1 MKVSPAMNSFIVC
14 FNAILPIFL
23 VIALGFFAKRV
34 GFIREEEVP
43 RMNAVA
49 FKVFMPIMCFYNM
62 YTSDLSTALRPKL
75 ILFAVLG
82 VLAEYGLSWLY
93 ARLFVSEPRRRGVVI
108 QGLYRSNYLIIGIP
122 IANSLLGGSELGTV
136 SVVAAVVVPI
146 FNVLAVISLEIYNGE
161 KPNVGKLVL
170 DILKNP
176 LILGI
181 AAGILALLLKLRLPT
196 PVEAAVRDVGRAA
209 SPLMLFLLG
218 AFFRFGNVRAHLKDL
233 TATVLGRLVVFPA
246 LFLTVAALL
255 GFRGIEFVSLLTIFS
270 SSTAVASFTMAQQMG
285 GDAELAGDIVVW
297 TSLLCSLT
305 LFGWSLLFKALGF
318 F

>member
-1 MKVSPAMNSFIVC
+1 MNSFIVC

-176 LILGI
+176 LILGSL
-181 AAGILALLLKLRLPT
+181 AGILALLIGLKLPA
-196 PVEAAVRDVGRAA
+196 PVE
-209 SPLMLFLLG
+209 
-218 AFFRFGNVRAHLKDL
+218 
-233 TATVLGRLVVFPA
+233 
-246 LFLTVAALL
+246 TVA
-255 GFRGIEFVSLLTIFS
+255 RQ
-270 SSTAVASFTMAQQMG
+270 MAQ
-285 GDAELAGDIVVW
+285 
-297 TSLLCSLT
+297 
-305 LFGWSLLFKALGF
+305 
-318 F
+318 